1 MLKNAF
7 NKGLAEGRSFS
18 DTLLVQYLS
27 EVGYDPVF
35 GARPLKRAIQQH
47 LENPLAQALLAG
59 EFLPGQTIEADV
71 QQDQV
76 VFASA

>member
-1 MLKNAF
+1 M
-7 NKGLAEGRSFS
+7 
-18 DTLLVQYLS
+18 QYLS
-27 EVGYDPVF
+27 EVGCDPAF
-35 GARPLKRAIQQH
+35 GALPLKRAIQQH